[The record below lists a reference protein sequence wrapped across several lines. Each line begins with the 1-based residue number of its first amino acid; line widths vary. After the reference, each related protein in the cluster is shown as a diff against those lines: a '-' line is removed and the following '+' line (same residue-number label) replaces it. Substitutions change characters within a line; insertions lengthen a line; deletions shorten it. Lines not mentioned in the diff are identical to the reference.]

1 MFTNRNSFNKMI
13 GVNRNYYVLWIFKEK
28 KWMVGHMSKVEI
40 HILGGFLGSG
50 KSTLLQNLLL
60 AEKKK
65 NRKVAVLMN
74 EIGEYSVDTDIIG
87 KENVL
92 RELLKGCICCTLKEE
107 LEIQLHSL
115 YQQEKPDVIYIETT
129 GVAHPIEVL
138 DACVSPVL
146 APFLEVKSI
155 VVVLDAMRWLN
166 RDLLSANVQQLLREQ
181 IKYGSHIL
189 INKSDLLTDEDKKKV
204 WEDVKA
210 VNKHAKLYE
219 TKYCNISL
227 EDIDESQ
234 FGSNEGHE
242 TLHVKQHLHIQ
253 TMTYQ
258 FVKSIDRDQLYEW
271 LSKLPNE
278 VYRVKGFIKFHGDK
292 YPHLLQYSF
301 GVPTLLEQD
310 FGFPTNLVMI
320 GEGLDKKQVEEGLRR
335 LENN

>member
-1 MFTNRNSFNKMI
+1 
-13 GVNRNYYVLWIFKEK
+13 
-28 KWMVGHMSKVEI
+28 MVSHMSKVEI

-65 NRKVAVLMN
+65 SRKVAVLMN

-87 KENVL
+87 KENIL
-92 RELLKGCICCTLKEE
+92 RELLKGCICCTLKDE

-115 YQQEKPDVIYIETT
+115 YQQERPDVIYIETT

-138 DACVSPVL
+138 DACLSPIL
-146 APFLEVKSI
+146 APYIEVKSI
-155 VVVLDAMRWLN
+155 IVVLDAMRWLN
-166 RDLLSANVQQLLREQ
+166 RDVLSKSIQQLLNEQ

-189 INKSDLLTDEDKKKV
+189 INKSDLLTAEEKKNILEEV
-204 WEDVKA
+204 A
-210 VNKHAKLYE
+210 AINKQAKLYE
-219 TKYCNISL
+219 TQYCNISL
-227 EDIDESQ
+227 EDIEEVKL
-234 FGSNEGHE
+234 EGKEEHE

-258 FVKSIDRDQLYEW
+258 FTKSIDQDQLYEW
-271 LSKLPNE
+271 LSNLPQE
-278 VYRVKGFIKFHGDK
+278 IYRVKGFVKFNGDK

-301 GVPTLLEQD
+301 GVPILLEQD

-320 GEGLDKKQVEEGLRR
+320 GEDLDKKKLKEGLEK
-335 LENN
+335 LENSSV

>member
-1 MFTNRNSFNKMI
+1 
-13 GVNRNYYVLWIFKEK
+13 
-28 KWMVGHMSKVEI
+28 MSKVEI

-87 KENVL
+87 KENIL
-92 RELLKGCICCTLKEE
+92 RELLKGCICCTLKDE

-115 YQQEKPDVIYIETT
+115 YQQERPDVIYIETT

-138 DACVSPVL
+138 DACLSPIL
-146 APFLEVKSI
+146 APYLDVKSI

-166 RDLLSANVQQLLREQ
+166 RDTLSKNIQQLLNEQ

-189 INKSDLLTDEDKKKV
+189 INKSDLLKDEEKKKV
-204 WEDVKA
+204 LEEVA
-210 VNKHAKLYE
+210 AINKHAKLYE
-219 TKYCNISL
+219 TQYCNISL
-227 EDIDESQ
+227 EDIE
-234 FGSNEGHE
+234 GVELTENEEHE
-242 TLHVKQHLHIQ
+242 TLHMKQHLHIQ

-258 FVKSIDRDQLYEW
+258 FTKSIDQDQLYEW
-271 LSKLPNE
+271 LSNLSQE
-278 VYRVKGFIKFHGDK
+278 IYRVKGFVKFYGDK

-301 GVPTLLEQD
+301 GVPILLEQD
-310 FGFPTNLVMI
+310 FGFPTNLVII
-320 GEGLDKKQVEEGLRR
+320 GESLDKKQLAEGLGG
-335 LENN
+335 LESNSIS

>member
-1 MFTNRNSFNKMI
+1 
-13 GVNRNYYVLWIFKEK
+13 
-28 KWMVGHMSKVEI
+28 MSKVEI

-60 AEKKK
+60 TEKKK

-87 KENVL
+87 RENIL

-138 DACVSPVL
+138 DACLSPIL
-146 APFLEVKSI
+146 APYIEVKSI

-166 RDLLSANVQQLLREQ
+166 RDTLSKNIQQLLNEQ

-189 INKSDLLTDEDKKKV
+189 INKSDLLKEEEKKQV
-204 WEDVKA
+204 LEEVA
-210 VNKHAKLYE
+210 LINKYAKLYE

-227 EDIDESQ
+227 ADIE
-234 FGSNEGHE
+234 GVKLEGNEEHE

-258 FVKSIDRDQLYEW
+258 FTKSIDQDQLYEW
-271 LSKLPNE
+271 LSNLPQKI
-278 VYRVKGFIKFHGDK
+278 YRVKGFVKFHGDK

-301 GVPTLLEQD
+301 GVPILMEQD
-310 FGFPTNLVMI
+310 FGFPTNLVII
-320 GEGLDKKQVEEGLRR
+320 GEDLDKKQLTEGLERV
-335 LENN
+335 ENNSI

>member
-1 MFTNRNSFNKMI
+1 
-13 GVNRNYYVLWIFKEK
+13 
-28 KWMVGHMSKVEI
+28 MVDEMKKVEI

-138 DACVSPVL
+138 DACISPIL

-155 VVVLDAMRWLN
+155 IVVLDGVRWLN
-166 RDLLSANVQQLLREQ
+166 RSVLSANVQQLLQEQ

-189 INKSDLLTDEDKKKV
+189 INKVDLLTEEDK
-204 WEDVKA
+204 
-210 VNKHAKLYE
+210 NKLVEEVRTINQHAKLYE

-227 EDIDESQ
+227 AHIEKAEFRSK
-234 FGSNEGHE
+234 EEHE

-258 FVKSIDRDQLYEW
+258 FTIPIDQERLYEW
-271 LSKLPNE
+271 LSTLPDCI
-278 VYRVKGFIKFHGDK
+278 YRVKGFVKFHGNK

-320 GEGLDKKQVEEGLRR
+320 GEGFNQNQIKKELEMVE
-335 LENN
+335 NHV

>member
-1 MFTNRNSFNKMI
+1 
-13 GVNRNYYVLWIFKEK
+13 
-28 KWMVGHMSKVEI
+28 MVDEMKKVEI

-60 AEKKK
+60 AEKKN

-138 DACVSPVL
+138 DACVSPIL

-155 VVVLDAMRWLN
+155 VVVLDGVRWLN
-166 RDLLSANVQQLLREQ
+166 RSVLSANVQQLLQEQ

-189 INKSDLLTDEDKKKV
+189 MNKVDLLTEEDKNKV
-204 WEDVKA
+204 LEDVRA
-210 VNKHAKLYE
+210 MNQHAKLYE

-227 EDIDESQ
+227 ADIEKAE
-234 FGSNEGHE
+234 FGSNEEHE

-258 FVKSIDRDQLYEW
+258 FTKPIDQERLYEW
-271 LSKLPNE
+271 LSTLPDCI
-278 VYRVKGFIKFHGDK
+278 YRVKGFVKFHGNK

-320 GEGLDKKQVEEGLRR
+320 GEGFNQDTIKRA
-335 LENN
+335 LEMIETHV

>member
-1 MFTNRNSFNKMI
+1 
-13 GVNRNYYVLWIFKEK
+13 
-28 KWMVGHMSKVEI
+28 MSKVEI

-92 RELLKGCICCTLKEE
+92 RELLKGCICCTLKDE

-115 YQQEKPDVIYIETT
+115 YQQERPDVIYIETT

-138 DACVSPVL
+138 DACLSPIL
-146 APFLEVKSI
+146 APYLDVKSI

-166 RDLLSANVQQLLREQ
+166 RDTLSKNIQQLLHEQ

-189 INKSDLLTDEDKKKV
+189 INKSDLLKDEEKQKV
-204 WEDVKA
+204 LEEVA
-210 VNKHAKLYE
+210 AINKHAKLYK
-219 TKYCNISL
+219 TQYCNISL
-227 EDIDESQ
+227 GDIEGLE
-234 FGSNEGHE
+234 FKGNEEHG

-258 FVKSIDRDQLYEW
+258 FTKSIDQDQLYEW
-271 LSKLPNE
+271 LSNLPQE
-278 VYRVKGFIKFHGDK
+278 IYRVKGFVKFHGDK

-301 GVPTLLEQD
+301 GVPILLEQD
-310 FGFPTNLVMI
+310 FGFPTNLVII
-320 GEGLDKKQVEEGLRR
+320 GEGLDKKQLKAGLSS
-335 LENN
+335 LENNAF

>member
-1 MFTNRNSFNKMI
+1 MK
-13 GVNRNYYVLWIFKEK
+13 
-28 KWMVGHMSKVEI
+28 KVEI

-138 DACVSPVL
+138 DACVSPIL
-146 APFLEVKSI
+146 APFLKVKSI
-155 VVVLDAMRWLN
+155 VVVLDGVRWLN
-166 RDLLSANVQQLLREQ
+166 RSVLSANVQQLLQEQ

-189 INKSDLLTDEDKKKV
+189 MNKVDLLTEEDKNKV
-204 WEDVKA
+204 LEDVRA
-210 VNKHAKLYE
+210 INQHAKLYE

-227 EDIDESQ
+227 ADIEKAE
-234 FGSNEGHE
+234 FGSNEEHE

-258 FVKSIDRDQLYEW
+258 FTKPIDQERLYEW
-271 LSKLPNE
+271 LSTLPDCM
-278 VYRVKGFIKFHGDK
+278 YRVKGFVKFHGNK

-320 GEGLDKKQVEEGLRR
+320 GEGFNQDTIKRA
-335 LENN
+335 LEMIETHV

>member
-1 MFTNRNSFNKMI
+1 
-13 GVNRNYYVLWIFKEK
+13 
-28 KWMVGHMSKVEI
+28 MVGHMSKVEI

-115 YQQEKPDVIYIETT
+115 YQQERPDVIYIETT

-138 DACVSPVL
+138 DACVSPIL

-155 VVVLDAMRWLN
+155 VVVLDAVRWLN
-166 RDLLSANVQQLLREQ
+166 RNILSANVQQLLHEQ
-181 IKYGSHIL
+181 LKYGSHIL
-189 INKSDLLTDEDKKKV
+189 INKSDLLTDEDKKKILEEV
-204 WEDVKA
+204 TVMNE
-210 VNKHAKLYE
+210 HAKLYE

-227 EDIDESQ
+227 EDIEEAVL
-234 FGSNEGHE
+234 GSNDDHE

-258 FVKSIDRDQLYEW
+258 ITKSIDQDRLYDW
-271 LSKLPNE
+271 LSNLPDGI
-278 VYRVKGFIKFHGDK
+278 YRVKGFVKFHGDK

-310 FGFPTNLVMI
+310 FGFPTNLVII
-320 GEGLDKKQVEEGLRR
+320 GEGLDKDELKKELEIV
-335 LENN
+335 ENN

>member
-1 MFTNRNSFNKMI
+1 
-13 GVNRNYYVLWIFKEK
+13 
-28 KWMVGHMSKVEI
+28 MVCHMSKVEI

-87 KENVL
+87 KENIL
-92 RELLKGCICCTLKEE
+92 RELLKGCICCTLKDE

-115 YQQEKPDVIYIETT
+115 YQQERPDVIYIETT

-138 DACVSPVL
+138 DACLSPIL
-146 APFLEVKSI
+146 APYLDVKSI

-166 RDLLSANVQQLLREQ
+166 RDTLSKNIQQLLNEQ

-189 INKSDLLTDEDKKKV
+189 INKSDLLKDEEKKKV
-204 WEDVKA
+204 LEEVA
-210 VNKHAKLYE
+210 AINKHAKLYE
-219 TKYCNISL
+219 TQYCNISL
-227 EDIDESQ
+227 EDIE
-234 FGSNEGHE
+234 GVELTENEEHE
-242 TLHVKQHLHIQ
+242 TLHMKQHLHIQ

-258 FVKSIDRDQLYEW
+258 FTKSIDQDQLYEW
-271 LSKLPNE
+271 LSNLSQE
-278 VYRVKGFIKFHGDK
+278 IYRVKGFVKFHGDK

-301 GVPTLLEQD
+301 GVPILLEQD
-310 FGFPTNLVMI
+310 FGFPTNLVII
-320 GEGLDKKQVEEGLRR
+320 GESLDKKQLAEGLGG
-335 LENN
+335 LESNSIS

>member
-1 MFTNRNSFNKMI
+1 
-13 GVNRNYYVLWIFKEK
+13 
-28 KWMVGHMSKVEI
+28 MSKVEI

-65 NRKVAVLMN
+65 TRKVAVLMN

-87 KENVL
+87 KENIL
-92 RELLKGCICCTLKEE
+92 RELLKGCICCTLKDE

-115 YQQEKPDVIYIETT
+115 YQQERPDVIYIETT

-138 DACVSPVL
+138 DACLSPIL
-146 APFLEVKSI
+146 APYLDVKSI

-166 RDLLSANVQQLLREQ
+166 RDTLSKNIQQLLNEQ

-189 INKSDLLTDEDKKKV
+189 INKSDLLKDEEKKKV
-204 WEDVKA
+204 LEEVA
-210 VNKHAKLYE
+210 AINKHAKLYE
-219 TKYCNISL
+219 TQYCNISL
-227 EDIDESQ
+227 EDIEDVELTE
-234 FGSNEGHE
+234 NEEHE
-242 TLHVKQHLHIQ
+242 TLHMKQHLHIQ

-258 FVKSIDRDQLYEW
+258 FTKSIDQDQLYEW
-271 LSKLPNE
+271 LSNLPQE
-278 VYRVKGFIKFHGDK
+278 IYRVKGFVKFHGDK

-320 GEGLDKKQVEEGLRR
+320 GENLDKKQLAEGLGG
-335 LENN
+335 LESNSIS

>member
-1 MFTNRNSFNKMI
+1 
-13 GVNRNYYVLWIFKEK
+13 
-28 KWMVGHMSKVEI
+28 MSKVEI

-92 RELLKGCICCTLKEE
+92 RELLKGCICCTLKDE

-115 YQQEKPDVIYIETT
+115 YQQERPDVIYIETT

-138 DACVSPVL
+138 DACLSPIL

-166 RDLLSANVQQLLREQ
+166 RDTLSKNVQQLLNEQ

-189 INKSDLLTDEDKKKV
+189 INKSDLLKDEEKTQILEEV
-204 WEDVKA
+204 A
-210 VNKHAKLYE
+210 AINKYAKLYE
-219 TKYCNISL
+219 TQYCNISL
-227 EDIDESQ
+227 EDIE
-234 FGSNEGHE
+234 GVKLEGNEEHK

-258 FVKSIDRDQLYEW
+258 FTKSIDQDQLYEW
-271 LSKLPNE
+271 LSNLPQE
-278 VYRVKGFIKFHGDK
+278 IYRVKGFVKFHGDK

-301 GVPTLLEQD
+301 GVPILLEQD

-320 GEGLDKKQVEEGLRR
+320 GENLDKKQLAEGLDG
-335 LENN
+335 LESNSIS

>member
-1 MFTNRNSFNKMI
+1 
-13 GVNRNYYVLWIFKEK
+13 
-28 KWMVGHMSKVEI
+28 MSKVEI

-65 NRKVAVLMN
+65 NRKVAILMN

-92 RELLKGCICCTLKEE
+92 RELLKGCICCTLKDE

-115 YQQEKPDVIYIETT
+115 YQQERPDVIYIETT

-138 DACVSPVL
+138 DACLSPIL
-146 APFLEVKSI
+146 APYLDVKSI
-155 VVVLDAMRWLN
+155 VVVVDAIRWLN
-166 RDLLSANVQQLLREQ
+166 RDTLSKNIQQLLYEQ

-189 INKSDLLTDEDKKKV
+189 INKSDLLKDEEKKKV
-204 WEDVKA
+204 LEEVTTI
-210 VNKHAKLYE
+210 NKYAKLYE
-219 TKYCNISL
+219 TQYCNISL
-227 EDIDESQ
+227 GDIEDVA
-234 FGSNEGHE
+234 FKGNEEHE

-258 FVKSIDRDQLYEW
+258 FTKSIDQDQLYEW
-271 LSKLPNE
+271 LSNLPQE
-278 VYRVKGFIKFHGDK
+278 IYRVKGFVKFHGDK

-301 GVPTLLEQD
+301 GVPILLEQD
-310 FGFPTNLVMI
+310 FGFPTNLVII
-320 GEGLDKKQVEEGLRR
+320 GEGLDKQQLKAGLSS
-335 LENN
+335 LENNAF

>member
-1 MFTNRNSFNKMI
+1 
-13 GVNRNYYVLWIFKEK
+13 
-28 KWMVGHMSKVEI
+28 MVDEMKKVEI

-138 DACVSPVL
+138 DACVSPIL

-155 VVVLDAMRWLN
+155 VVVLDGVRWLN
-166 RDLLSANVQQLLREQ
+166 RSVLSANVQQLLQEQ

-189 INKSDLLTDEDKKKV
+189 MNKVDLLTEEDKNKV
-204 WEDVKA
+204 LEDVRA
-210 VNKHAKLYE
+210 MNQHAKLYE

-227 EDIDESQ
+227 ADIEKAE
-234 FGSNEGHE
+234 FGSNEEHE

-258 FVKSIDRDQLYEW
+258 FTKPIDQERLYEW
-271 LSKLPNE
+271 LSTLPDCI
-278 VYRVKGFIKFHGDK
+278 YRVKGFVKFHGNK

-320 GEGLDKKQVEEGLRR
+320 GEGFNQDTIKRA
-335 LENN
+335 LEMIETHV

>member
-1 MFTNRNSFNKMI
+1 
-13 GVNRNYYVLWIFKEK
+13 
-28 KWMVGHMSKVEI
+28 MSKVEI

-115 YQQEKPDVIYIETT
+115 YQQERPDVIYIETT

-138 DACVSPVL
+138 DACVSPIL

-155 VVVLDAMRWLN
+155 VVVLDAVRWLN
-166 RDLLSANVQQLLREQ
+166 RNILSANVQQLLHEQ
-181 IKYGSHIL
+181 LKYGSHIL
-189 INKSDLLTDEDKKKV
+189 INKSDLLTDEDKKKILEEV
-204 WEDVKA
+204 TVMNE
-210 VNKHAKLYE
+210 HAKLYE

-227 EDIDESQ
+227 EDIEEAVL
-234 FGSNEGHE
+234 GSNDDHE

-258 FVKSIDRDQLYEW
+258 ITKSIDQDRLYDW
-271 LSKLPNE
+271 LSNLPDGI
-278 VYRVKGFIKFHGDK
+278 YRVKGFVKFHGDK

-310 FGFPTNLVMI
+310 FGFPTNLVII
-320 GEGLDKKQVEEGLRR
+320 GEGLDKDELKKELEIV
-335 LENN
+335 ENN

>member
-1 MFTNRNSFNKMI
+1 
-13 GVNRNYYVLWIFKEK
+13 
-28 KWMVGHMSKVEI
+28 MSKVEI

-65 NRKVAVLMN
+65 SRKVAVLMN

-87 KENVL
+87 KENIL
-92 RELLKGCICCTLKEE
+92 RELLKGCICCTLKDE

-115 YQQEKPDVIYIETT
+115 YQQERPDVIYIETT

-138 DACVSPVL
+138 DACLSPIL
-146 APFLEVKSI
+146 APYIEVKSI
-155 VVVLDAMRWLN
+155 IVVLDAMRWLN
-166 RDLLSANVQQLLREQ
+166 RDVLSKSIQQLLNEQ

-189 INKSDLLTDEDKKKV
+189 INKSDLLTAEEKKSILEEV
-204 WEDVKA
+204 A
-210 VNKHAKLYE
+210 AINKQAKLYE
-219 TKYCNISL
+219 TQYCNISL
-227 EDIDESQ
+227 EDIEEVKL
-234 FGSNEGHE
+234 GGKEEHE

-258 FVKSIDRDQLYEW
+258 FTKSIDQDQLYEW
-271 LSKLPNE
+271 LSNLPQE
-278 VYRVKGFIKFHGDK
+278 IYRVKGFVKFNGDK

-320 GEGLDKKQVEEGLRR
+320 GEGLDKKKLKEELEK
-335 LENN
+335 LENSSV

>member
-1 MFTNRNSFNKMI
+1 MK
-13 GVNRNYYVLWIFKEK
+13 
-28 KWMVGHMSKVEI
+28 KVEI

-138 DACVSPVL
+138 DACVSPIL

-155 VVVLDAMRWLN
+155 VVVLDGVRWLN
-166 RDLLSANVQQLLREQ
+166 RSVLSANVQQLLQEQ

-189 INKSDLLTDEDKKKV
+189 MNKVDLLTEEDKNKV
-204 WEDVKA
+204 LEDVRA
-210 VNKHAKLYE
+210 MNQHAKLYE

-227 EDIDESQ
+227 ADIEKAE
-234 FGSNEGHE
+234 FGSNEEHE

-258 FVKSIDRDQLYEW
+258 FTKPIDQERLYEW
-271 LSKLPNE
+271 LSTLPDCI
-278 VYRVKGFIKFHGDK
+278 YRVKGFVKFHGNK

-320 GEGLDKKQVEEGLRR
+320 GEGFNQDTIKRA
-335 LENN
+335 LEMIETHV

>member
-1 MFTNRNSFNKMI
+1 M
-13 GVNRNYYVLWIFKEK
+13 

-92 RELLKGCICCTLKEE
+92 RELLKGCICCTLKDE

-115 YQQEKPDVIYIETT
+115 YQQERPDVIYIETT

-138 DACVSPVL
+138 DACLSPIL

-166 RDLLSANVQQLLREQ
+166 RDTLSKNVQQLLNEQ

-189 INKSDLLTDEDKKKV
+189 INKSDLLKDEEKKQILEEV
-204 WEDVKA
+204 A
-210 VNKHAKLYE
+210 AINKYAKLYE
-219 TKYCNISL
+219 TQYCNISL
-227 EDIDESQ
+227 EDIE
-234 FGSNEGHE
+234 GVKLEGNEEHK

-258 FVKSIDRDQLYEW
+258 FAKSIDQDQLYEW
-271 LSKLPNE
+271 LSNLPQE
-278 VYRVKGFIKFHGDK
+278 IYRVKGFVKFHGDK

-301 GVPTLLEQD
+301 GVPILLEQD

-320 GEGLDKKQVEEGLRR
+320 GENLDKKQLAEGLDG
-335 LENN
+335 LESNSIS

>member
-1 MFTNRNSFNKMI
+1 
-13 GVNRNYYVLWIFKEK
+13 
-28 KWMVGHMSKVEI
+28 MSKVEI

-92 RELLKGCICCTLKEE
+92 RELLKGCICCTLKDE

-115 YQQEKPDVIYIETT
+115 YQQERPDVIYIETT

-138 DACVSPVL
+138 DACLSPIL
-146 APFLEVKSI
+146 APYLDVKSI
-155 VVVLDAMRWLN
+155 VVVLDALRWLK
-166 RDLLSANVQQLLREQ
+166 RDTLSKNIQQLLHEQ

-189 INKSDLLTDEDKKKV
+189 INKLDLLKDEEKKKV
-204 WEDVKA
+204 LEEVA
-210 VNKHAKLYE
+210 AINKHAKLYE
-219 TKYCNISL
+219 TQYCNISL
-227 EDIDESQ
+227 EDI
-234 FGSNEGHE
+234 EGVELTEDKEHE
-242 TLHVKQHLHIQ
+242 TLHMKQHLHIQ

-258 FVKSIDRDQLYEW
+258 FTKLINQDQLYEW
-271 LSKLPNE
+271 LSNLPQE
-278 VYRVKGFIKFHGDK
+278 IYRVKGFVKFHGEK

-301 GVPTLLEQD
+301 GVPILLEQD
-310 FGFPTNLVMI
+310 FGFPTNLVII
-320 GEGLDKKQVEEGLRR
+320 GESLDKKQLAEELGGL
-335 LENN
+335 ESNSIS